1 MNAKEM
7 FEKLGYTYQ
16 ESYFNNSL
24 NEIRYISP
32 RKFASVVIFVLNN
45 NCFKICRRDDEYKS
59 AWCDKKIL
67 QAINKQVE
75 ELWWNNE

>member
-16 ESYFNNSL
+16 ESYFNNS
-24 NEIRYISP
+24 
-32 RKFASVVIFVLNN
+32 LNN

-75 ELWWNNE
+75 ELGWK